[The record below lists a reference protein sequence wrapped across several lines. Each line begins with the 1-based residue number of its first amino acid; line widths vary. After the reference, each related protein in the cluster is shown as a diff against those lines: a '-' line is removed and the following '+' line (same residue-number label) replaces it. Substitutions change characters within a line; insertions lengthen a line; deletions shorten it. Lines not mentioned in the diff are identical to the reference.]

1 MKTPIIVLALVL
13 VGIAHIGQAAGL
25 PEAPGGLSSGDVCF
39 EAVGEHLG
47 DSPEARQTVRL
58 LSAGYDPGRVV
69 ESLRIMHPLHG
80 ALLPADLAPPLIA
93 WEDGHPRAD
102 LWVISLRIS
111 PSRAMYVLS
120 RETSYEPPQA
130 VWEPV
135 RQASLGREAPITVY
149 GVDSGT
155 LEIVSQDSVSVSTS
169 RDRVDAL
176 VMYRQLPP
184 VFSLAQKRLDLL
196 GGRLGDPASPGAP
209 RTLFQGV
216 PGCVGCHSFSRDGAV
231 FGMDLDHGDDKGGYI
246 LAGTRREVEVS
257 DEEIVSWNRF
267 PKIDDRQT
275 TGLYARLTPDGRH
288 VIGTVNEIA
297 LLIKMDDPYASQLF
311 FPYRGILAA
320 YSRPDGRFFP
330 VPGADHPGHVQT
342 CPDIRP
348 DGRHIA
354 FARTQTQD
362 ELIRRL
368 GTGNVFALPQA
379 DIHELNEAYPVQFDI
394 YHVPFDPD
402 GQGRPVAA
410 ELLPGA
416 GGNGMSNY
424 NPRYSP
430 DGRWVVFTQS
440 RSGLVLQPDS
450 RLYVVSA
457 AGGVPR
463 RMSCNLGLMNSW
475 HSFSPNGRWLLFV
488 SKETG
493 PDSRIWITHFDGQ
506 GRDSVPV
513 LLHRFGEPGLACNV
527 PEFVDRAAG
536 MMERIS
542 FPAP

>member
-1 MKTPIIVLALVL
+1 MKAPIIVLALVL
-13 VGIAHIGQAAGL
+13 AGLAHIGQAAGL

-39 EAVGEHLG
+39 EAAGEPLG
-47 DSPEARQTVRL
+47 DSPEARQTIML
-58 LSAGYDPGRVV
+58 LAAGYDPGRVM
-69 ESLRIMHPLHG
+69 ESLRIMHPLYG

-93 WEDGHPRAD
+93 WVDGHPRAD
-102 LWVISLRIS
+102 LWLISFRVS
-111 PSRAMYVLS
+111 PSRAIYVLS

-135 RQASLGREAPITVY
+135 RQASLGRELPITVY
-149 GVDSGT
+149 GVDSEA

-169 RDRVDAL
+169 RDRVNAL

-196 GGRLGDPASPGAP
+196 GGRLGDPASSGAP

-231 FGMDLDHGDDKGGYI
+231 IGMDLDHADDKGGYI
-246 LAGTRREVEVS
+246 LAGTRREMEVS
-257 DEEIVSWNRF
+257 AEEIISWNRF

-288 VIGTVNEIA
+288 VIATVNEIA
-297 LLIKMDDPYASQLF
+297 LLIKMDDPSASQLF
-311 FPYRGILAA
+311 FPYRGTLAA
-320 YSRPDGRFFP
+320 YSREDGRFFP
-330 VPGADHPGHVQT
+330 VPGADDPGHVQT

-348 DGRHIA
+348 DGRHVV
-354 FARTQTQD
+354 FARTRTQD

-368 GTGNVFALPQA
+368 GTGNVFARPQA
-379 DIHELNEAYPVQFDI
+379 SIHELNAAYPVQFDI
-394 YHVPFDPD
+394 YQVPFDPD
-402 GQGRPVAA
+402 GPGRPVAA
-410 ELLPGA
+410 EPLPGA

-440 RSGLVLQPDS
+440 RKGLVLQPDS
-450 RLYVVSA
+450 RLYVVPAS
-457 AGGVPR
+457 GGVPR

-536 MMERIS
+536 RMERIG